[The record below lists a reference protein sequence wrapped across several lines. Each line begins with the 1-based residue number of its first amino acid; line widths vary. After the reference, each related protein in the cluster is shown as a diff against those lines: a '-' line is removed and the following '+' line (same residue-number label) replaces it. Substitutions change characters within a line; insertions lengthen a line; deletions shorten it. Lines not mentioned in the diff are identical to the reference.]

1 MTFRQYLK
9 SGVIIA
15 VLNALALAVLLGL
28 AMLLIGDTSADVNA
42 NIGFE
47 QYDGLW
53 LFLLLPAL
61 FVLILVVVSPL
72 AYLIYRLS
80 LRLPF
85 FRGR

>member
-9 SGVIIA
+9 SAVIIA
-15 VLNALALAVLLGL
+15 VLNALALALLLGL

>member
-47 QYDGLW
+47 QYDGVW